1 MAKNI
6 HNDVLDAGLNEIIN
20 NANQLALCS
29 QEPTNRT
36 EALVTYRLASVAI
49 DSSDFTLQ
57 DRVAGGRRATVA
69 PQADVTV
76 SVTGTGNHI
85 ALVDDTRLL
94 FTTTCDAQLVTQNN
108 LLDLPT
114 WDVEFSDPT

>member
-29 QEPTNRT
+29 QEPTTRN
-36 EALVTYRLASVAI
+36 EALVTYRLASTAI
-49 DSSDFTLQ
+49 VPGNFTLQ
-57 DRVAGGRRATVA
+57 DGVGGGRRATVDA
-69 PQADVTV
+69 FNDILIAA
-76 SVTGTGNHI
+76 TGTGTHI

-94 FTTTCDAQLVTQNN
+94 FTTTCDSQLVTQNN

>member
-57 DRVAGGRRATVA
+57 DRGSGGRRATVA
-69 PQADVTV
+69 PQSDVTV